1 MSVETGRL
9 GAISSAMPWTGVWAL
24 LISLVGAYLALG
36 VVLFLFQG
44 RLVYFPE
51 KKMVGTPHDIQLS
64 YDAIYFKTEDQ
75 VELFGWYVPAPN
87 ARGTILFCHGN
98 AGNISNRLD
107 YLEIFHRLGLSTF
120 IFDYRGYG
128 LSSGTPSERGTY
140 LDSEAAWDYLVSK
153 RGIPPNHI
161 IVYGESL
168 GGAVAARLAARYEPG
183 ALILASTFTSL
194 PDLGAELYPL
204 FPVRLLS
211 RFKYNTLESI
221 RQVKCPTL
229 VIHSPDDEIIPYRQ
243 GSEIF
248 NALLTTTGEMLTIKG
263 DHNSGFVVSGEVYTQ
278 GIERFVSRLPLP
290 PISSRHTGT

>member
-1 MSVETGRL
+1 
-9 GAISSAMPWTGVWAL
+9 MPWTGVWAL

-36 VVLFLFQG
+36 VVLFVFQG
-44 RLVYFPE
+44 RLIYFPE

-87 ARGTILFCHGN
+87 AKGTILFCHGN

-107 YLEIFHRLGLSTF
+107 YLEIFHGLGLSTF
-120 IFDYRGYG
+120 IFDYRGFG
-128 LSSGTPSERGTY
+128 LSAGTPSERGTY

-168 GGAVAARLAARYEPG
+168 GGAIAARLAARHEPG

-211 RFKYNTLESI
+211 RFKYNTLEFM
-221 RQVKCPTL
+221 RQVKCPAL
-229 VIHSPDDEIIPYRQ
+229 VIHSPDDEIIPFRQ
-243 GSEIF
+243 GREIF
-248 NALLTTTGEMLTIKG
+248 DALTIPGEMLSIKG
-263 DHNSGFVVSGEVYTQ
+263 DHNSGFITSGRVYTQ
-278 GIERFVSRLPLP
+278 GIERFVSKLP
-290 PISSRHTGT
+290 PPSTPSKHTGT